1 MNNLHTNF
9 GTIQPL
15 EVIDKIYERFS
26 NGKTNALKLIIFMKE
41 ICIINRKAQNLN
53 EIIIKSYN
61 EFAHLEIS
69 PVNYIMQNQITSK
82 IAENEQFDTL
92 PAF

>member
-1 MNNLHTNF
+1 MKGFQMVKQMFWNWL
-9 GTIQPL
+9 
-15 EVIDKIYERFS
+15 FS
-26 NGKTNALKLIIFMKE
+26 WKKYVLLIGKPK
-41 ICIINRKAQNLN
+41 NLN

-69 PVNYIMQNQITSK
+69 PVNYIMQNHITSK